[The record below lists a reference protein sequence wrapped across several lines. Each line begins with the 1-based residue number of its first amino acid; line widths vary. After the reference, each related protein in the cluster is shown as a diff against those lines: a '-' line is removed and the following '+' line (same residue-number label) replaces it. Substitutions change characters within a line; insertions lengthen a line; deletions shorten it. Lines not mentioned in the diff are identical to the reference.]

1 MLHLLVVGCRKI
13 ELGHFALMRIK
24 FIKGASLM
32 NIISLMKKNIFLM
45 KKYACVFF
53 VIKEGVLNEPIFLNE
68 KGEK

>member
-1 MLHLLVVGCRKI
+1 MARSV
-13 ELGHFALMRIK
+13 LMRFAIRVK

-53 VIKEGVLNEPIFLNE
+53 VIKEGVLNEPIFHNE
-68 KGEK
+68 EGEK

>member
-1 MLHLLVVGCRKI
+1 
-13 ELGHFALMRIK
+13 MRIK

-53 VIKEGVLNEPIFLNE
+53 VIKEGVLNEPIFPNE
-68 KGEK
+68 EGEQ

>member
-1 MLHLLVVGCRKI
+1 
-13 ELGHFALMRIK
+13 MRIK

-53 VIKEGVLNEPIFLNE
+53 VIKEGVLNEPIFHNE
-68 KGEK
+68 EGEK

>member
-1 MLHLLVVGCRKI
+1 
-13 ELGHFALMRIK
+13 
-24 FIKGASLM
+24 M

-68 KGEK
+68 KDEK